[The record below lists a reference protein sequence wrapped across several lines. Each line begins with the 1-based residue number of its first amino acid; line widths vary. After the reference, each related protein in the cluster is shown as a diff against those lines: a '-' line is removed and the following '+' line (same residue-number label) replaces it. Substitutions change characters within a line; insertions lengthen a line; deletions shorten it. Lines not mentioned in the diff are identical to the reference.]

1 MGRPVHQRRV
11 LRRPSNGCF
20 LETRGTSVGR
30 GHPWRVRPRRAGKW
44 CLHRWRNLS
53 EHRRGPSW
61 QDHAG
66 GVIGGVTRDLLRDWP
81 AIVDRSAWRTCS
93 SGKRHGNGDRRKGTA
108 RDSSAVLSPHWRRR
122 WSGRDRRIYLA
133 GPRARNRRAM
143 HHLSRD
149 PRSGRGL
156 VRSPGRRCES
166 RGLAVAGN
174 WRGHDLNAVARA
186 FFKSKRGDI
195 LETVPAVRLVVAN
208 RLKVRP

>member
-1 MGRPVHQRRV
+1 MNSRDVSTRHGASSAPAS
-11 LRRPSNGCF
+11 RPSEA
-20 LETRGTSVGR
+20 LEWLFSRDARYFSGTGTSLAGPASSRREVV
-30 GHPWRVRPRRAGKW
+30 PSPLAQSFRV
-44 CLHRWRNLS
+44 
-53 EHRRGPSW
+53 
-61 QDHAG
+61 
-66 GVIGGVTRDLLRDWP
+66 
-81 AIVDRSAWRTCS
+81 VDRSAWRTCS
-93 SGKRHGNGDRRKGTA
+93 SGKRHGDGDRRKGTA